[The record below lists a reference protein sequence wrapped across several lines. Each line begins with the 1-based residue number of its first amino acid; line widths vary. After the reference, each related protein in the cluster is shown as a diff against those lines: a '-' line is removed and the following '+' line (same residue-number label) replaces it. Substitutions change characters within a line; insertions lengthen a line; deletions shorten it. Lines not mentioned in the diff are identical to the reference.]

1 MAAGTWALERVAA
14 DDGAE
19 PAPIADGPDLIQ
31 DRVVVLLGRSAR
43 EDHHPSPIEGALD
56 HMPNAIR
63 QGSDGYLGLLV
74 DLLGLRLLDVRRGQL
89 HLDGVRTQRPGS
101 LRLCSTKESLY

>member
-31 DRVVVLLGRSAR
+31 DRVVVLLGRSFRLPIPHADDASAAR
-43 EDHHPSPIEGALD
+43 SVAW
-56 HMPNAIR
+56 
-63 QGSDGYLGLLV
+63 
-74 DLLGLRLLDVRRGQL
+74 
-89 HLDGVRTQRPGS
+89 
-101 LRLCSTKESLY
+101 STKREW